1 LKSWAVGIWSLC
13 ILTNGIN
20 EELAMNTFRN
30 LLVLTTLSATV
41 LLTSC
46 ASKESLNLNI
56 YTDPEGA
63 HIVYRVADE
72 NMAEDAPW
80 IYLGMTP
87 YQGLTRIDSS
97 SFSEEGTIT
106 FKAMR
111 HGYLD
116 QVKKWNGE
124 QFLEEYEQAGQ
135 LFWTP
140 RLVKVGK

>member
-1 LKSWAVGIWSLC
+1 
-13 ILTNGIN
+13 
-20 EELAMNTFRN
+20 M
-30 LLVLTTLSATV
+30 

-56 YTDPEGA
+56 YSEPEGA
-63 HIVYRVADE
+63 HIIYRIADE
-72 NMAEDAPW
+72 KMSEDAPW
-80 IYLGMTP
+80 IYLGITP

-97 SFSEEGTIT
+97 SFSEEDTIT
-106 FKAMR
+106 FKAMH

-116 QVKKWNGE
+116 QVKKWNGQ